1 MIIYYPLING
11 QSYSTYKANLVS
23 YKVGTA
29 SLNNNYIFPVNSV
42 FPVML
47 NGTVGTRKITL
58 TIDFEGD
65 DQRDAACNMSDLTAL
80 FKEGVDLFLSDGFFY
95 KCVLSSVSDAVV
107 KAPWIIQHTFN
118 FVGFRHGTE
127 VKEVITE
134 STNLL
139 IEGNLDTRPVYTITT
154 SESTFVIDGIT
165 INDISGTIVI
175 DSQKGLITEN
185 GNNKFSDSNLTDF
198 PVLSPGLH
206 HFEISNTAVVQI
218 SYLPIF
224 Y

>member
-1 MIIYYPLING
+1 MRIYYPLING
-11 QSYSTYKANLVS
+11 QSYSTYKANLVN

-29 SLNNNYIFPVNSV
+29 SLNNNYMFPVNSV
-42 FPVML
+42 FPVLL
-47 NGTVGTRKITL
+47 NGTVGTRKVSL
-58 TIDFEGD
+58 TIDFEGE
-65 DQRDAACNMSDLTAL
+65 DQRDSAQNMSDLTAL
-80 FKEGVDLFLSDGFFY
+80 FKKGVDLFLPDGFFY
-95 KCVLSSVSDAVV
+95 RCVLSSVSDGVV

-118 FVGFRHGTE
+118 FVGFRHGNEIRET
-127 VKEVITE
+127 ITE

-139 IEGNLDTRPVYTITT
+139 IEGNLDTRPVYTIST

-165 INDISGTIVI
+165 INNISGTIVI
-175 DSQKGLITEN
+175 DSPKGLITEN

-198 PVLSPGLH
+198 PVLSPGVH
-206 HFEISNTAVVQI
+206 RFEISGNAVVQI